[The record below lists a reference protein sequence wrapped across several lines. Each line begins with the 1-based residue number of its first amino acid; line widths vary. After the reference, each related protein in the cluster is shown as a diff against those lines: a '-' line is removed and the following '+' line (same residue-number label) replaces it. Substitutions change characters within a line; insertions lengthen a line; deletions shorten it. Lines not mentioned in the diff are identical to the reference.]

1 MRSEICLIVGGPQG
15 AGLETTAQLL
25 TTSLARLRYGVI
37 SDREYFSNIVGRH
50 SYIHLRASSREIPR
64 SLKYPVQL
72 IGAMDA
78 ETVFTHFQDLEAGGI
93 IVYNSSVENKTVD
106 GIPSMERD
114 LVNRLKRM
122 FSELGLD
129 GSLKSLVNYLSREKD
144 MVAAGLNYAELIT
157 GLASRVSLPAQQA
170 SRYVSA
176 IVYAAIAAFLGLS
189 ESSINYALE
198 SRFRG
203 KDQIISINKLIVGEV
218 YRLVRD
224 KYGSSAALA
233 PSNLNHP
240 ELMVVSGN
248 DIVAMGKIVGGL
260 RYQSYYPITPAAD
273 ESFFIEANERIT
285 CDGSDIASIVVLQ
298 TEDEISAIS
307 SAIGAALT
315 GARAATCTSGPGFS
329 LMVEALGWA
338 GMNEV
343 PVVITYYQRGGPST
357 GQPTRGSQSDL
368 LFALHASHGEFP
380 RIVISS
386 GDHLEAFYDAI
397 DAFNLAERYQM
408 PVIHLLD
415 KFLANSI
422 VTMPSPRLDEV
433 RIERGG
439 LILESS
445 GEQRRFELADLVPPR
460 YVLGSGAI
468 TWHAGDE
475 HDEWGHIDEDPE
487 NRERMYRR
495 RMEKMTLADQEIPD
509 ERRLSYYG
517 GDDTDVLLVGW
528 GSVKG
533 AVLDA
538 IEELEK
544 YGIKA
549 AYMHLRIIS
558 PFPSRLFRRIIEK
571 FDSGRVMVV
580 EHNYM
585 AQLGLLIR
593 MITGVNIGHSI
604 VKYTGRPIYS
614 SELVSGVKRIL
625 SGERRVVLTHGP

>member
-1 MRSEICLIVGGPQG
+1 M
-15 AGLETTAQLL
+15 
-25 TTSLARLRYGVI
+25 
-37 SDREYFSNIVGRH
+37 
-50 SYIHLRASSREIPR
+50 
-64 SLKYPVQL
+64 
-72 IGAMDA
+72 
-78 ETVFTHFQDLEAGGI
+78 
-93 IVYNSSVENKTVD
+93 
-106 GIPSMERD
+106 
-114 LVNRLKRM
+114 
-122 FSELGLD
+122 
-129 GSLKSLVNYLSREKD
+129 
-144 MVAAGLNYAELIT
+144 
-157 GLASRVSLPAQQA
+157 
-170 SRYVSA
+170 
-176 IVYAAIAAFLGLS
+176 
-189 ESSINYALE
+189 
-198 SRFRG
+198 
-203 KDQIISINKLIVGEV
+203 
-218 YRLVRD
+218 
-224 KYGSSAALA
+224 
-233 PSNLNHP
+233 
-240 ELMVVSGN
+240 
-248 DIVAMGKIVGGL
+248 
-260 RYQSYYPITPAAD
+260 
-273 ESFFIEANERIT
+273 
-285 CDGSDIASIVVLQ
+285 
-298 TEDEISAIS
+298 
-307 SAIGAALT
+307 
-315 GARAATCTSGPGFS
+315 
-329 LMVEALGWA
+329 
-338 GMNEV
+338 
-343 PVVITYYQRGGPST
+343 
-357 GQPTRGSQSDL
+357 
-368 LFALHASHGEFP
+368 
-380 RIVISS
+380 
-386 GDHLEAFYDAI
+386 EAFYDAI

-422 VTMPSPRLDEV
+422 VTMPSPKLDEV

-517 GDDTDVLLVGW
+517 GDDADVLLVGW

>member
-1 MRSEICLIVGGPQG
+1 
-15 AGLETTAQLL
+15 
-25 TTSLARLRYGVI
+25 
-37 SDREYFSNIVGRH
+37 
-50 SYIHLRASSREIPR
+50 
-64 SLKYPVQL
+64 
-72 IGAMDA
+72 
-78 ETVFTHFQDLEAGGI
+78 
-93 IVYNSSVENKTVD
+93 
-106 GIPSMERD
+106 
-114 LVNRLKRM
+114 
-122 FSELGLD
+122 
-129 GSLKSLVNYLSREKD
+129 
-144 MVAAGLNYAELIT
+144 
-157 GLASRVSLPAQQA
+157 
-170 SRYVSA
+170 
-176 IVYAAIAAFLGLS
+176 
-189 ESSINYALE
+189 
-198 SRFRG
+198 
-203 KDQIISINKLIVGEV
+203 
-218 YRLVRD
+218 
-224 KYGSSAALA
+224 
-233 PSNLNHP
+233 
-240 ELMVVSGN
+240 
-248 DIVAMGKIVGGL
+248 
-260 RYQSYYPITPAAD
+260 
-273 ESFFIEANERIT
+273 
-285 CDGSDIASIVVLQ
+285 
-298 TEDEISAIS
+298 
-307 SAIGAALT
+307 
-315 GARAATCTSGPGFS
+315 
-329 LMVEALGWA
+329 
-338 GMNEV
+338 
-343 PVVITYYQRGGPST
+343 VVITYYQRGGPST

-422 VTMPSPRLDEV
+422 VTMPSPKLDEV

-604 VKYTGRPIYS
+604 VKYMGRPIYS

>member
-50 SYIHLRASSREIPR
+50 SYIHLRASAREIPR
-64 SLKYPVQL
+64 SLRYPVQL

-78 ETVFTHFQDLEAGGI
+78 ETVFTHFQDLEPGGI
-93 IVYNSSVENKTVD
+93 IVYDSSVENKVVD

-114 LVNRLKRM
+114 LVSRLKRV
-122 FSELGLD
+122 FGELGLD
-129 GSLKSLVNYLSREKD
+129 GSLRSLVNYLSREKN
-144 MVAAGLNYAELIT
+144 MVIAGLNYAELIMK
-157 GLASRVSLPAQQA
+157 LASRGSLPAQQA

-189 ESSINYALE
+189 EGSINYAIE
-198 SRFRG
+198 SRFHGRE
-203 KDQIISINKLIVGEV
+203 QIISINKLIIGEV
-218 YRLVRD
+218 YRLIREGYRSPVI
-224 KYGSSAALA
+224 LA

-248 DIVAMGKIVGGL
+248 DVVAMGKIVGGL

-273 ESFFIEANERIT
+273 ESFFIEENERIT
-285 CDGSDIASIVVLQ
+285 WNGSDIASIVVLQ
-298 TEDEISAIS
+298 TEDEIAAIS

-397 DAFNLAERYQM
+397 EAFNLAERYQM

-415 KFLANSI
+415 KFLANTI
-422 VTMPSPRLDEV
+422 VAMPPPSLENV
-433 RIERGG
+433 RIERGK
-439 LILESS
+439 LISESF
-445 GEQRRFELADLVPPR
+445 GEQKRFESTDLVSPR

-475 HDEWGHIDEDPE
+475 HDEWGHIDEHPE

-495 RMEKMTLADQEIPD
+495 RMEKMALADQEIPD
-509 ERRLSYYG
+509 EKRLSYYG
-517 GDDTDVLLVGW
+517 DDDADALLVGW

-533 AVLDA
+533 AALDA
-538 IEELEK
+538 IEELRK
-544 YGIKA
+544 DGVKA
-549 AYMHLRIIS
+549 AYMHLRILS
-558 PFPSRLFRRIIEK
+558 PFPSRLFKRIVERFDPRRVIA
-571 FDSGRVMVV
+571 V

-585 AQLGLLIR
+585 AQASLLAR
-593 MITGVNIGHSI
+593 MVTGVNIERSI

-625 SGERRVVLTHGP
+625 AGERRVVLTHGP